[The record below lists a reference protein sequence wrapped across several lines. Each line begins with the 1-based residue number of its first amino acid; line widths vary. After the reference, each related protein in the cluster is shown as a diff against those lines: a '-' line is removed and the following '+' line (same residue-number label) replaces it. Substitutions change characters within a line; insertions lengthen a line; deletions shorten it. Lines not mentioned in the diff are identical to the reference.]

1 MHSLLDYDP
10 KVLMAFLKSLE
21 GDRKFSDF
29 LMNNGYRELEAL
41 SSAIHSNEAALQ
53 WLLDNGYPE
62 FAVLS
67 NAIDNEDAAIAWL
80 DKYHC
85 TFLATFAAAC
95 RKEDAA
101 IKWFV
106 DNVYGDEPE
115 RILAERFNKEQTSK
129 DIITKYFAA
138 YSKCFDF
145 SLRKMEQVFDR
156 FLLFTKQINVSKELF
171 SPDLATFL
179 LCLHEADSDG
189 FDKIRNLDNSTS
201 SVIQTALSTV
211 FENKINKHKKVFS
224 KTFEQIDRNIVPEVL
239 PIAWSSSKN
248 RPTDL
253 CNWSYAE

>member
-1 MHSLLDYDP
+1 MGFKPHKRSVVWEQMEKAMHSLLDYDP

-29 LMNNGYRELEAL
+29 LMNNGFRELEAL

-106 DNVYGDEPE
+106 DNDL
-115 RILAERFNKEQTSK
+115 RLFIL
-129 DIITKYFAA
+129 IINEIHHILLYQ
-138 YSKCFDF
+138 SWDSSDF
-145 SLRKMEQVFDR
+145 
-156 FLLFTKQINVSKELF
+156 
-171 SPDLATFL
+171 
-179 LCLHEADSDG
+179 
-189 FDKIRNLDNSTS
+189 
-201 SVIQTALSTV
+201 
-211 FENKINKHKKVFS
+211 HKFRRS
-224 KTFEQIDRNIVPEVL
+224 
-239 PIAWSSSKN
+239 
-248 RPTDL
+248 
-253 CNWSYAE
+253 